1 MGCGVGL
8 PSVRDRAAR
17 GTEDGERGFAGGS
30 TREMEDLLEFER
42 GYMAMI

>member
-17 GTEDGERGFAGGS
+17 GREDRGVLRVG
-30 TREMEDLLEFER
+30 MEDLLEFE
-42 GYMAMI
+42 